1 MSMDKSYIPEY
12 PDELRQLA
20 PEALTEI
27 AKALRA
33 TIIETLSKGEG
44 HLGSSLGTVEL
55 TLALHYVFSTPN
67 DILIWDVGHQAYSH
81 KLLTGRKN
89 TFDSLRQFNGISGFP
104 NRAESVFDAFG
115 TGHAGTSISAA
126 LGMALSRQ
134 AQNSNQHHI
143 AVVGDASIVTGM
155 AFEALNHL
163 GTTTANVLVILNDNT
178 MGIDPS
184 VGALK
189 SYFESVKNDIPST
202 PNFFK
207 SLNLDYSGPIDGHNI
222 PKLLKALSNQKEKK
236 GPRVLHIVTKKGKG
250 LPPAENQQ
258 VTYHAPGKFDK
269 TTGAI
274 YPHSPEGTHP
284 KYQDVFGATIAE
296 LMRMNPKIWAITPA
310 MPSGSGLKP
319 LMDMMPDRVIDV
331 GIAEQHAVTLAAGM
345 AAQGGVP
352 ICCIYSTFL
361 QRAYDQIIHDVALQ
375 RLPVILAIDRAGLVG
390 ADGATHQGVFDL
402 AFLGCIPDLWVAAP
416 KDEIELRNLLYTAQ
430 KGLDRPIAI
439 RYPRGNTR
447 YPLQYHP
454 FSLMDI
460 GQSIPVTPPSTSAKI
475 ALLTTGPLSVDM
487 ATARALCQAPEAFAH
502 YHFPFVKPLDIA
514 RLAEISRQFSQ
525 VITAEE
531 GCLSG
536 GFGAS
541 LVPFLMEHNPCLK
554 IKHLGVPDQFVA
566 HGTPE
571 QQKASVGLDVNQL
584 IKTLNECV

>member
-1 MSMDKSYIPEY
+1 MSFSPHIKS
-12 PDELRQLA
+12 PDDLRSLSMEELGALAQELRA
-20 PEALTEI
+20 S
-27 AKALRA
+27 
-33 TIIETLSKGEG
+33 IIEAVSTKEG
-44 HLGSSLGTVEL
+44 HLGASLGVVEL
-55 TLALHYVFSTPN
+55 TIALHTVFDTPK
-67 DILIWDVGHQAYSH
+67 DTLIWDVGHQAYGH
-81 KLLTGRKN
+81 KMLTGRLGA
-89 TFDSLRQFNGISGFP
+89 FDTNRQWGGLSGFP
-104 NRAESVFDAFG
+104 VRDESPYDAFG
-115 TGHAGTSISAA
+115 TGHSSTAISAA
-126 LGMALSRQ
+126 LGMALIN
-134 AQNSNQHHI
+134 AQKRTNQKHI
-143 AVVGDASIVTGM
+143 AVVGDAALCSGM
-155 AFEALNHL
+155 ALEGLNHAGATQADL
-163 GTTTANVLVILNDNT
+163 LIIFNDNA

-184 VGALK
+184 VGGLK
-189 SYFESVKNDIPST
+189 EHFASLTSDT
-202 PNFFK
+202 PNIFTAMG
-207 SLNLDYSGPIDGHNI
+207 LAYEGPVDGHHLPELI
-222 PKLLKALSNQKEKK
+222 AALQAQKKQV
-236 GPRVLHIVTKKGKG
+236 GPRVLHVKTVKGKG
-250 LPPAENQQ
+250 LAAAELDQ

>member
-1 MSMDKSYIPEY
+1 
-12 PDELRQLA
+12 
-20 PEALTEI
+20 
-27 AKALRA
+27 
-33 TIIETLSKGEG
+33 
-44 HLGSSLGTVEL
+44 
-55 TLALHYVFSTPN
+55 
-67 DILIWDVGHQAYSH
+67 
-81 KLLTGRKN
+81 
-89 TFDSLRQFNGISGFP
+89 
-104 NRAESVFDAFG
+104 
-115 TGHAGTSISAA
+115 
-126 LGMALSRQ
+126 
-134 AQNSNQHHI
+134 
-143 AVVGDASIVTGM
+143 
-155 AFEALNHL
+155 
-163 GTTTANVLVILNDNT
+163 
-178 MGIDPS
+178 
-184 VGALK
+184 
-189 SYFESVKNDIPST
+189 
-202 PNFFK
+202 
-207 SLNLDYSGPIDGHNI
+207 
-222 PKLLKALSNQKEKK
+222 
-236 GPRVLHIVTKKGKG
+236 
-250 LPPAENQQ
+250 
-258 VTYHAPGKFDK
+258 
-269 TTGAI
+269 
-274 YPHSPEGTHP
+274 
-284 KYQDVFGATIAE
+284 VFGATVAE

-447 YPLQYHP
+447 FPLQYHP

-460 GQSIPVTPPSTSAKI
+460 GQSIPVSHPSKTAKI
-475 ALLTTGPLSVDM
+475 AILTTGTLSVDM
-487 ATARALCQAPEAFAH
+487 ATARELCQAPEAFAH
-502 YHFPFVKPLDIA
+502 YHFPFVKPLDIN
-514 RLAEISRQFSQ
+514 RLAEISRQFNQ

-531 GCLSG
+531 GCISG

-541 LVPFLMEHNPCLK
+541 LVPFLLENNQCMK
-554 IKHLGVPDQFVA
+554 IKHLGVPDQFIA

-571 QQKASVGLDVNQL
+571 QQKASVGLDVNHL